1 MEFLLHY
8 KSEYAVLIVRIV
20 AGVLFLWQGYD
31 KLFRIGLKE
40 TAHASHQALHAL
52 RLPQGIV
59 TAIVSVTALIEF
71 ICGALLIVGFL
82 IIPSSYLLLACIL
95 PVTLAMSMRE
105 PMWNVQLVW
114 SRLVLLTFLLLMPV
128 RVHVFSID
136 QLLHIYAK

>member
-71 ICGALLIVGFL
+71 IGGALLIVGFL